1 MERPGKV
8 WPIRAAA
15 AGLINSMKRFDRHII
30 ARLTSGFVV
39 LIAILILFFIVLH
52 YVEFVD
58 DFFDRGA
65 TMGQVFLVYYP
76 SYIPEIVRL
85 ISPLAIFLA
94 CVYLTGKLAQSLQLT
109 AFQTTGVSLYRL
121 LVPYLVVAAALT
133 AFMFWFNGWIVPET
147 NRTVLAFEQQ
157 YLKDAPQVVDVSDI
171 HRQNRPG
178 TFVTVGYFDRRSD
191 TAFRVSIHQFSD
203 EQRLVQRI
211 DAPQME
217 WVDSLGVWRIQ
228 NPVVRKFGGFGE
240 RRYTTAEIDTTL
252 QILPRDLA
260 RTERDVESMTIPAA
274 RQYITDLERSG
285 AGGIGRTKVGYYS
298 KFAYPFANLILV
310 LIGMPLASV
319 RRRGGQAVQMGLGLL
334 VAFAYLTLQKI
345 IEPFGYTGEI
355 PPLIVAWTPH
365 VVFLL
370 IGFVMLTRVRK

>member
-1 MERPGKV
+1 
-8 WPIRAAA
+8 
-15 AGLINSMKRFDRHII
+15 MKRFDRHIVV
-30 ARLTSGFVV
+30 RLVSGFVA

-65 TMGQVFLVYYP
+65 TMRQVFLVYYP
-76 SYIPEIVRL
+76 SYIPEIVKL

-109 AFQTTGVSLYRL
+109 ALQTSGVSLYRL
-121 LVPYLVVAAALT
+121 LVPYLGVAAGLT

-157 YLKDAPQVVDVSDI
+157 YLKDAPRAVDVSDI

-203 EQRLVQRI
+203 DNELVQRI

-217 WVDSLGVWRIQ
+217 WVDSLGVWQIQ
-228 NPVVRKFGGFGE
+228 NPVVRKFGERGE
-240 RRYTTAEIDTTL
+240 RRERRARIDTTL

-274 RQYITDLERSG
+274 QQFIADLERSG
-285 AGGIGRTKVGYYS
+285 AGGISRTKVGYYT
-298 KFAYPFANLILV
+298 KFAYPFANFILV

-319 RRRGGQAVQMGLGLL
+319 RRRGGQAVQIGLGLL
-334 VAFAYLTLQKI
+334 VAFAYLALQKV

-355 PPLIVAWTPH
+355 PPVVVAWAPHVAFLIVG
-365 VVFLL
+365 L
-370 IGFVMLTRVRK
+370 VMLARSRK